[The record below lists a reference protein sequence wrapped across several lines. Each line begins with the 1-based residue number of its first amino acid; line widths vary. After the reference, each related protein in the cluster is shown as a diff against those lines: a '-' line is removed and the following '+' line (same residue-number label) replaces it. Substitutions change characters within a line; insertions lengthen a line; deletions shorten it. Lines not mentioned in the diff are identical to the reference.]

1 MQMRILNQDEN
12 KPIKNVLLMLTDEEA
27 TELRDDLERLL
38 SKKISNDH
46 SHINNLEYTHELS
59 IALYDANNIEEF
71 DERTKKLIL
80 HDE

>member
-1 MQMRILNQDEN
+1 
-12 KPIKNVLLMLTDEEA
+12 MLTDEEA